1 MRSRNRNETALGRPH
16 DRPRIGILVVAYN
29 AVGTLA
35 TTLDRIPREV
45 WDTVDEVF
53 VFDDASADETT
64 LVAEG
69 YRATRQQE
77 KLTVV
82 RNEQNLGYGGN
93 QKLGYR
99 YAMERGLDYVVLL
112 HGDGQYAPEEMPRLL
127 EPLLNGRADA
137 VFGSRMMVA
146 GGARR
151 GGMPLYK
158 RLGNRILTTIQ
169 NRLAGMSLTEW
180 HSGYRAYSVSA
191 LRAIDF
197 ERNTDDFHF
206 DTEIILQ
213 LAERGFRIH
222 EVPIPVYY
230 GDEIC
235 YVNGFSYAWHVVRTA
250 FEHRLFH
257 VGVRADARFW
267 AAPRYESKRGRHSS
281 HQQIRDMLRPGERVL
296 DLGCEP
302 HIARMFADRGCEV
315 TGVGLADIAGG
326 GLSDYYR
333 RDLAGGIN
341 LRTDEPFDTVVAA
354 DILEH
359 LSQPERILAEAAD
372 YLRPDG
378 RVIVSVP
385 NVAFL
390 PVRLMLL
397 AGRFTYA
404 RRGIMD
410 STHLR
415 FFTRSSLKRL
425 AEQQGY
431 RVERWGSTP
440 PPFERLAR
448 NEAGPALKALE
459 SFSYWLS
466 RVRPQMFAFQLIAV
480 LRPRVG
486 AGGRSLSLAEGASTG
501 SALHQDIR

>member
-1 MRSRNRNETALGRPH
+1 MRSRNRHEAALARPH

-35 TTLDRIPREV
+35 TTLDRIPGEV

-77 KLTVV
+77 KLTIV

-302 HIARMFADRGCEV
+302 QIARMFADRGCEV
-315 TGVGLADIAGG
+315 TG
-326 GLSDYYR
+326 
-333 RDLAGGIN
+333 
-341 LRTDEPFDTVVAA
+341 VVAA

-410 STHLR
+410 STHVR

-486 AGGRSLSLAEGASTG
+486 AGGRTLSLAEGASTE
-501 SALHQDIR
+501 SSVRQDIR

>member
-1 MRSRNRNETALGRPH
+1 MKGRISHVAEMTRSS

-35 TTLDRIPREV
+35 QTLDRIPDEV
-45 WDTVDEVF
+45 WDTVVEVF

-77 KLTVV
+77 KLTVI

-99 YAMERGLDYVVLL
+99 YAIERELDYVVLL
-112 HGDGQYAPEEMPRLL
+112 HGDGQYAPEELPRLL
-127 EPLLNGRADA
+127 GPLLDGRVDA
-137 VFGSRMMVA
+137 VFGSRMMIDGA
-146 GGARR
+146 ARR

-158 RLGNRILTTIQ
+158 RIGNRILTVIQ
-169 NRLAGMSLTEW
+169 NRLSDVSLTEW
-180 HSGYRAYSVSA
+180 HSGYRAYSVDA
-191 LRAIDF
+191 LRAIEF

-213 LAERGFRIH
+213 LAERGFRIE

-230 GDEIC
+230 GDEIS
-235 YVNGFSYAWHVVRTA
+235 YVNGFSYAWHVLQTVY
-250 FEHRLFH
+250 EHRLFH
-257 VGVRADARFW
+257 LGLRTDARFW
-267 AAPRYESKRGRHSS
+267 APPRYESKSGRHSS
-281 HQQIRDMLRPGERVL
+281 HRQIQGMLRPGERVL

-302 HIARMFADRGCEV
+302 HIAAAFADRGCDV
-315 TGVGLADIAGG
+315 TGVGLADIVAEE
-326 GLSDYYR
+326 LSDYYL
-333 RDLAGGIN
+333 RDLSEGIN
-341 LRTDEPFDTVVAA
+341 LPTETFFDTIVAA

-359 LSQPERILAEAAD
+359 LPRPERLLKEAAD
-372 YLRPDG
+372 YLGRDG

-397 AGRFTYA
+397 SGHFTYG

-415 FFTRSSLKRL
+415 FFTRRSLAKF
-425 AEQQGY
+425 ADDQGY
-431 RVERWGSTP
+431 RVEQWSTTP
-440 PPFERLAR
+440 PPFEHLSK
-448 NEAGPALKALE
+448 EAAGGLWLKALE
-459 SFSYWLS
+459 SFFYWLS

-480 LRPRVG
+480 LRPRAG
-486 AGGRSLSLAEGASTG
+486 AAERRVTLAEEGSTR
-501 SALHQDIR
+501 SATRRQS